1 MSWTALLFSATALIA
16 AGTLVEKVLVS
27 KRLPNAEVFL
37 GWFALATL
45 PHALVISYL
54 YPILHGVPL
63 RQVLVMV
70 AAGVSW
76 GIAANLMYRV
86 LRTREVSRVWPI
98 VNINPVY
105 VAIMSSLLLGEVLGS
120 FQWGGIVLAVLG
132 TVLIS
137 FQRGGEGGGFKF
149 DRAFFVLAAAS
160 FFMAAGQVM
169 QKYALQEVEPPLQQI
184 EPLTGFWLLRVGMFV
199 GLAVN
204 LRGGTIQ
211 QIVDSARNPTTLA
224 LVVGAEFIL
233 FPLAILFI
241 LNATAIGSVSV
252 VATVIGTVPV
262 WIFVLSSLLST
273 RYWNVMNEPLRRD
286 TLVLKSIAIALIV
299 LGIIGISLL

>member
-1 MSWTALLFSATALIA
+1 M
-16 AGTLVEKVLVS
+16 
-27 KRLPNAEVFL
+27 
-37 GWFALATL
+37 
-45 PHALVISYL
+45 SYL
-54 YPILHGVPL
+54 YPIPDGVPL
-63 RQVLVMV
+63 RHVLIIL
-70 AAGVSW
+70 AGGVSW

-86 LRTREVSRVWPI
+86 LRTREVTRVWPI

-105 VAIMSSLLLGEVLGS
+105 VAIMSSLLLGEVLGF

-137 FQRGGEGGGFKF
+137 FERGASGGRFRF
-149 DRAFFVLAAAS
+149 DSAFFVLAAAS
-160 FFMAAGQVM
+160 FFMASGQVM
-169 QKYALQEVEPPLQQI
+169 QKYALEEL
-184 EPLTGFWLLRVGMFV
+184 EPLTGFWLLRVGMFA

-211 QIVDSARNPTTLA
+211 QIVDSARSPSTLA
-224 LVVGAEFIL
+224 LVVGAEFVL
-233 FPLAILFI
+233 FPLAILVI

-273 RYWNVMNEPLRRD
+273 RYWNVMNEPLRRE
-286 TLVLKSIAIALIV
+286 TLLLKAAAITLIV
-299 LGIIGISLL
+299 LGITGISLL